1 MLRKILHR
9 IVQNPQV
16 YDWVQLLAGAEEVR
30 RRIAAQIPRLGCVD
44 SALDVGGGTGLY
56 HSLWPAADRCICLD
70 ISMAKLCGYRTRHP
84 RGTAL
89 CADAT
94 QLPLG
99 SGTIDAVMCTNVS
112 HHLTDRSCELLIEES
127 ARVLKETGALL
138 FIEAV
143 WEPKRFI
150 GRLLWKFDRG
160 SHPRTAARLRSI
172 LQKKFKIIHVEQF
185 SIYHTYLLCAGIKR
199 SGVLSGS

>member
-9 IVQNPQV
+9 VVRNPRV

-30 RRIAAQIPRLGCVD
+30 RRIAAQIPYLGCVD
-44 SALDVGGGTGLY
+44 SVLDMGGGTGLY
-56 HSLWPAADRCICLD
+56 HSLWPAAERCICLD
-70 ISMAKLCGYRTRHP
+70 ISMAKLRGYRTRYP

-94 QLPLG
+94 RLPLG
-99 SGTIDAVMCTNVS
+99 SGTLDAVMCINVS

-138 FIEAV
+138 FVEAM
-143 WEPKRFI
+143 WEPKRFT

-160 SHPRTAARLRSI
+160 SHPRSAAYLRLL
-172 LQKKFKIIHVEQF
+172 LQRKFKLIHVEQF
-185 SIYHTYLLCAGIKR
+185 SLYHTYLLCAGVKR
-199 SGVLSGS
+199 SGASSDS